1 MSQPAKPTRPKQ
13 PSGRD
18 TTIFYECR
26 VLKRTQ
32 QDVAQQFEMS
42 QARVSQIVKQ
52 VSQWRADASPA
63 EGGEFERDQSR
74 RLAHWEGKQRIEK
87 FLGWTMAGIVDSQ
100 RSQTIVKQR
109 EDGEGKVQWKETTV
123 KPPVVSAPAFAA
135 SGEVQRSTARLRRP
149 PAAAPRR
156 AERAATAAARGA
168 GGARLAAVGRARDL
182 LGRACR
188 RVRRPSTTVPR
199 G

>member
-1 MSQPAKPTRPKQ
+1 MSQPKPTDLKN

-18 TTIFYECR
+18 TIIFYECR

-32 QDVAQQFEMS
+32 EEVAQQFELS
-42 QARVSQIVKQ
+42 QARVSQIVKR

-63 EGGEFERDQSR
+63 EGGELERDQSR
-74 RLAHWEGKQRIEK
+74 RLTHWEGKQRIEK

-109 EDGEGKVQWKETTV
+109 EDGEGQVQWKETTV
-123 KPPVVSAPAFAA
+123 KPPVVSATFCGKRGSTTINCSPTTTGRRRLPRRGTCRSRCRKKCRRRSPGCCRS
-135 SGEVQRSTARLRRP
+135 SGEFIPPSMPMSARL
-149 PAAAPRR
+149 
-156 AERAATAAARGA
+156 
-168 GGARLAAVGRARDL
+168 
-182 LGRACR
+182 
-188 RVRRPSTTVPR
+188 STTDRR